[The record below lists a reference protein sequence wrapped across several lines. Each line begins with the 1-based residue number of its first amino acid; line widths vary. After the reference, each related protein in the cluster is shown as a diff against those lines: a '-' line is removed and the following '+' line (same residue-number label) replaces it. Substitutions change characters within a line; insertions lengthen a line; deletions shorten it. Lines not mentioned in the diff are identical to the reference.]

1 MVFSLADIKE
11 DSLVRYKGTGT
22 IGTVKALKVED
33 DGVKWAFLD
42 STGLYYRLDTL
53 EAIEKAPDRKEL
65 EGMSLEQITQRFK
78 AQQEMM
84 DAAKMQDDNLE
95 TGG

>member
-1 MVFSLADIKE
+1 MAEIVE

-22 IGTVKALKVED
+22 TGKVKVLKEED
-33 DGVKWAFLD
+33 DGKKWAYLD

-53 EAIEKAPDRKEL
+53 ELIDKPPERKEL
-65 EGMSLEQITQRFK
+65 EGMTLEQIQDRFK
-78 AQQEMM
+78 QTQEMM

>member
-1 MVFSLADIKE
+1 MEEIRE

-22 IGTVKALKVED
+22 IGMVKVLKVED
-33 DGVKWAFLD
+33 DGQKWAFLD
-42 STGLYYRLDTL
+42 STGLYYRLDML
-53 EAIEKAPDRKEL
+53 ELIEKPPDRKEL
-65 EGMSLEQITQRFK
+65 EGMTLEQIQERFR
-78 AQQEMM
+78 QTQEMM

>member
-1 MVFSLADIKE
+1 MTTMAEIKE

-22 IGTVKALKVED
+22 IGTVKVLKVEE

-42 STGLYYRLDTL
+42 STGLYYRVDTL
-53 EAIEKAPDRKEL
+53 ELIEKPPERRDL
-65 EGMSLEQITQRFK
+65 EGMTLEQIQERFK
-78 AQQEMM
+78 QTQEMM
-84 DAAKMQDDNLE
+84 DAAKMQDENLE

>member
-1 MVFSLADIKE
+1 MAEIKE

-22 IGTVKALKVED
+22 IGKVKVLKEED
-33 DGVKWAFLD
+33 GGQKWAYLD

-53 EAIEKAPDRKEL
+53 EIIDKPPERKEL
-65 EGMSLEQITQRFK
+65 EGMTLEQIQERFR
-78 AQQEMM
+78 QTQEMM

>member
-1 MVFSLADIKE
+1 MAEIVE

-22 IGTVKALKVED
+22 TGKVKVLKEED
-33 DGVKWAFLD
+33 GQKWTYLD

-53 EAIEKAPDRKEL
+53 ELIDKPPERKEL
-65 EGMSLEQITQRFK
+65 EGMTLEQIQERFR
-78 AQQEMM
+78 QTQEMM

>member
-1 MVFSLADIKE
+1 MAEIKE

-22 IGTVKALKVED
+22 IGKVKVLKEED
-33 DGVKWAFLD
+33 DGQKWAYLD

-53 EAIEKAPDRKEL
+53 EIIDKPPERKEL
-65 EGMSLEQITQRFK
+65 EGMTLEQIQERFR
-78 AQQEMM
+78 QTQEMM

>member
-1 MVFSLADIKE
+1 MAEIVE
-11 DSLVRYKGTGT
+11 ESLVRYKGTGT
-22 IGTVKALKVED
+22 TGKVKVLKEED
-33 DGVKWAFLD
+33 GQKWAYLD

-53 EAIEKAPDRKEL
+53 ELIDKPPERKEL
-65 EGMSLEQITQRFK
+65 EGMTLEQIQERFR
-78 AQQEMM
+78 QTQEMM

>member
-1 MVFSLADIKE
+1 MAEIVE

-22 IGTVKALKVED
+22 TGKVKVLKEED
-33 DGVKWAFLD
+33 GQKWAYLD

-53 EAIEKAPDRKEL
+53 ELIDKPPERKEL
-65 EGMSLEQITQRFK
+65 EGMTLEQIQERFK
-78 AQQEMM
+78 QTQEMM

>member
-1 MVFSLADIKE
+1 MAEIRE

-22 IGTVKALKVED
+22 IGTVKVLLED
-33 DGVKWAFLD
+33 DGVTRAFLD
-42 STGLYYRLDTL
+42 SPGLYYRLDSL
-53 EAIEKAPDRKEL
+53 ELIEKAPERKEL
-65 EGMSLEQITQRFK
+65 EGMTLEQIQERFK
-78 AQQEMM
+78 QTQDMM

>member
-1 MVFSLADIKE
+1 MAEIVE

-22 IGTVKALKVED
+22 TGKVKVLKEED
-33 DGVKWAFLD
+33 GQKWAYLD

-53 EAIEKAPDRKEL
+53 ELIDKPPERKEL
-65 EGMSLEQITQRFK
+65 EGMTLEQIQERFR
-78 AQQEMM
+78 QTQEMM